1 MKIKVLLFTLLFSL
15 FGSAAMIQAQNGAP
29 AVNNLYDIAFKG
41 TPVVIDGNVDDWDD
55 AHWVYL
61 SQDRPDFVVIQ
72 GTPASPDDFSGY
84 FAMKMDEEAL
94 YFAVVVRDEGTPMI
108 ETPSEPNL
116 SFNFDHL
123 SVYLGLYDI
132 GPDATGSPHVEGPGE
147 FNHLNPAFADSS
159 FEANRTYRIA
169 PGLDDTE
176 TTLGPDFQLLIRAV
190 EHDPATFD
198 GNLHTYSG
206 AYVDTTIQG
215 TTAAAVLNAEET
227 GYVLEWRVPFTS
239 LAGQISKRTGSPF
252 SDFEWPLFVP
262 SHGQIIVFDAD
273 ITDADE
279 GDRGLNRFLRIG
291 QKPALWRDSKSFGMR
306 GRIVDLS
313 VHQYDRP
320 SEKFYIDYKPEQEV
334 VIDAGLS
341 DWADSYFYGNNM
353 DHPHFLQVTNN
364 QPVFGIPDN
373 VSDFSYYYSMKMD
386 DDNLYVAIKVRDEG
400 TPMIETPAT
409 PNLAFDY
416 DHLSVYLGLYDI
428 GNQAGSPHVEGPGE
442 FNHLNP
448 VFADSSFE
456 ANRTYRIAPGLDDTE
471 TTLGADYQMLIRA
484 VEYLAAN
491 FDSEE
496 HTYNGAYVDTT
507 IRGTVAAAQ
516 LTNDET
522 GYVLEWQVPWTSL
535 AGSIS
540 KQQSPFADFE
550 WPLFEPANGKVIAF
564 DADVTDR
571 DDGDTAPVFLRMGRY
586 PALWRDSKS
595 FQMRG
600 EVVQTAGVQVS
611 ITEPVTSDR
620 PQSIDLSQNYPN
632 PFNPTTAINF
642 SLPEAMDISLAVYNL
657 LGQQVAVVANG
668 RYPAGRSTVSFDAQ
682 SANLSSGVYIYR
694 LSTEREAITRK
705 MVLIK

>member
-1 MKIKVLLFTLLFSL
+1 MKIKLLLFTLVFTLC
-15 FGSAAMIQAQNGAP
+15 GSAAMVYAQNGAP
-29 AVNNLYDIAFKG
+29 AVKNLYDIAYKG
-41 TPVVIDGNVDDWDD
+41 TPVVIDGNLDDWDD
-55 AHWVYL
+55 AHWIYL
-61 SQDRPDFVVIQ
+61 SQDRPDFIVIQ
-72 GTPASPDDFSGY
+72 GTPASPDDFSGF
-84 FAMKMDEEAL
+84 FAMKMDDEAI
-94 YFAVVVRDEGTPMI
+94 YFAIVVRDEGTPMI
-108 ETPSEPNL
+108 ETPAVPNL
-116 SFNFDHL
+116 SFNYDHL

-132 GPDATGSPHVEGPGE
+132 GPDAAGSPHIEGPGE
-147 FNHLNPAFADSS
+147 FNHLHPAFADSS
-159 FEANRTYRIA
+159 FEANRTYRIG

-198 GNLHTYSG
+198 GNLYTYNG

-215 TTAAAVLNAEET
+215 TVAAAVLNDEEN

-252 SDFEWPLFVP
+252 SDFEWPLFEP
-262 SHGQIIVFDAD
+262 AHDKIIVFDAD
-273 ITDADE
+273 ITDLDE
-279 GDRGLNRFLRIG
+279 GDRGVNRFLRIG

-313 VHQYDRP
+313 EHPYDRP
-320 SEKFYIDYKPEQEV
+320 SEKFYIDYKPEQEIE
-334 VIDAGLS
+334 IDGNLS

-364 QPVFGIPDN
+364 QPVFGVPDN
-373 VSDFSYYYSMKMD
+373 ISDFSYYYSMKMD
-386 DDNLYVAIKVRDEG
+386 DNNLYVAIKVRDEG

-456 ANRTYRIAPGLDDTE
+456 ANRTYRIGPGLDDTE

-484 VEYLAAN
+484 VEYMASN
-491 FDSEE
+491 FNSEE

-507 IRGTVAAAQ
+507 IRGTIAAAQ
-516 LTNDET
+516 LTDDET
-522 GYVLEWQVPWTSL
+522 GYVLEWQIPWTSL

-540 KQQSPFADFE
+540 KQQSPFRDFE
-550 WPLFEPANGKVIAF
+550 WPLFSPADGMVIAF

-571 DDGDTAPVFLRMGRY
+571 DDGDTAPVFMRLGRY

-600 EVVQTAGVQVS
+600 QVVQTAGVQVS

-620 PQSIDLSQNYPN
+620 PQTIELSQNYPN
-632 PFNPTTAINF
+632 PFNPATVINF
-642 SLPEAMDISLAVYNL
+642 SLPEAMDINLAVYNL
-657 LGQQVAVVANG
+657 LGQQVALVASG

-682 SANLSSGVYIYR
+682 RANLSSGVYIYR